1 MGEEAGKGLKRKNKN
16 KKKEEEP
23 SAGVSLELSA
33 FKKVLKNRAF
43 LALWLGQGVSGIGD
57 WVIVGVLLD
66 AVYRLGG
73 QQGMGGEM
81 ALFWMMF
88 CRFLPAFLFG
98 LVAGAIIDRL
108 ERKATLII
116 CELGRAV
123 LVVVLAFS
131 NSLAMICILV
141 FLIECFSL
149 IYGPTR
155 DASIPE
161 LVKKKDVMAA
171 NSLMSTTTYLTMAI
185 GTMIATVILGL
196 GQLIYRYIPPINML
210 VNEAQFLQ
218 TFAFIV
224 DAMTFIASAMLI
236 FTIRFP
242 RRFEKR
248 EKISGK
254 QVFTDLKEGLV
265 YMWKFQLTRAILGVM
280 IIGFIG
286 GGSLYILGAPFAEQV
301 LDASGSKFTL
311 ILSMLLIGVV
321 AGAALA
327 PLSAGKLP
335 VEKWFGRAVVGFG
348 IAMIVFTFI
357 SFYPLSLVVIFFG
370 GLCLGFI
377 IVNAYTLLHH
387 NLDEAVRGRVFAALQ
402 TIMRTCLVISMGVF
416 ALIAN
421 LCNKWIPWKPD
432 DPVFKTLNLGFM
444 EISIYPAMIALI
456 IGGIIVVIGGVVAIR
471 SLREYFDS
479 VKEARGG
486 EKAESS
492 A

>member
-1 MGEEAGKGLKRKNKN
+1 MGDEADKGLKKRNKN
-16 KKKEEEP
+16 KDEEP

-43 LALWLGQGVSGIGD
+43 LALWLGQGISGIGD

-73 QQGMGGEM
+73 EQGMGGEM

-88 CRFLPAFLFG
+88 SRFLPAFLFG

-116 CELGRAV
+116 CELARAV
-123 LVVVLAFS
+123 LVIILAFS

-141 FLIECFSL
+141 FITECFSL
-149 IYGPTR
+149 LYGPTR
-155 DASIPE
+155 DACIPE

-196 GQLIYRYIPPINML
+196 GQLVYRFIPPLKML
-210 VNEAQFLQ
+210 VNEGQFLQ
-218 TFAFIV
+218 TFAFMV
-224 DAMTFIASAMLI
+224 DALTFIASAMLI

-242 RRFEKR
+242 KRFEKR
-248 EKISGK
+248 EKFSGK
-254 QVFTDLKEGLV
+254 QVFVDLKEGLV
-265 YMWKFQLTRAILGVM
+265 YMWRNQLTRSILGVM

-301 LDASGSKFTL
+301 LNAAGSKFTL
-311 ILSMLLIGVV
+311 ILSMLLGGVV

-327 PLSAGKLP
+327 PLTAKRLP
-335 VEKWFGRAVVGFG
+335 IDKWFGRAVVGFG
-348 IAMIVFTFI
+348 VTMIVFTFI
-357 SFYPLSLVVIFFG
+357 SFYPLSLVVIFMG
-370 GLCLGFI
+370 GVFLGFL

-421 LCNKWIPWKPD
+421 LCNKWIPWKPG
-432 DPVFKTLNLGFM
+432 DPVYKTLNLGFM
-444 EISIYPAMIALI
+444 EISIYPAMVALI
-456 IGGIIVVIGGVVAIR
+456 IGGIIVVIGGVVAIH
-471 SLREYFDS
+471 SLKKYFDS
-479 VKEARGG
+479 MKEAQGG
-486 EKAESS
+486 EKAPAS